1 MTMSCLV
8 SAGSAMTAVDRY
20 ASLVTVRSGTQRAR
34 GLARQRVPIA
44 TRTRNLPLRRSV
56 RDPSPAGASLVGAG
70 FLVAWLPASV
80 YGSGSFWH
88 ANGTAALVGDCL
100 RSSAC
105 KLPAPCRLLSFTW
118 EYGLSAVC
126 LHRSASYAVV
136 VNDCGPHPS
145 PIVFPIWRQLRPRCP

>member
-80 YGSGSFWH
+80 YGFRLVLARAWH
-88 ANGTAALVGDCL
+88 G
-100 RSSAC
+100 
-105 KLPAPCRLLSFTW
+105 LPGQRLLAI
-118 EYGLSAVC
+118 LC
-126 LHRSASYAVV
+126 LQSPRQ
-136 VNDCGPHPS
+136 NHP
-145 PIVFPIWRQLRPRCP
+145 